1 VPTTL
6 RPAASVELG
15 ARVAFRE
22 PRIDRADPSER
33 IREPLLAG
41 LLWPPDHWRP
51 LTVTTTEPGGPGYV
65 VSPGSGSSQSP
76 GPPTKWSETAP
87 LPLPKWTTPSRV
99 VISGERAGGG
109 GVNMLAWHHDC
120 ASGVLC
126 ATCSLTAPVRVSEP
140 RGGVVPLGDA
150 GPPQA
155 AIARAASGRSLIG
168 NDTLMRIP
176 RLSAT
181 SSPGFLAQARVRQCR
196 WTGSRRRSQRTYV
209 GQVRSGAHNDWKRDP
224 EVKAQ
229 QHLVSCSCRNCPR
242 SFVVLVLDP
251 ITRRSP

>member
-181 SSPGFLAQARVRQCR
+181 SSPGFLAHASIRKCTQGITPTSACSDLEQA
-196 WTGSRRRSQRTYV
+196 
-209 GQVRSGAHNDWKRDP
+209 A
-224 EVKAQ
+224 
-229 QHLVSCSCRNCPR
+229 
-242 SFVVLVLDP
+242 
-251 ITRRSP
+251 SPPKSPV